1 MEFVYS
7 PLGLIPD
14 VTAVTVNPVPDLSG
28 RVTVAILDNSKHG
41 FRPLMDKVQA
51 AVAQRYPEIEWF
63 VERKPGAAH
72 PMADDLRKQIL
83 ERANLVFT
91 GSGD

>member
-1 MEFVYS
+1 MVAVYS
-7 PLGLIPD
+7 PQGLIRD
-14 VTAVTVNPVPDLSG
+14 VTSQTITPVPDLG
-28 RVTVAILDNSKHG
+28 GKVTVAILDNSKHG
-41 FRPLMDKVQA
+41 FRPLMDKVRA
-51 AVAQRYPEIEWF
+51 AVGERYPEVEWF

-72 PMADDLRKQIL
+72 PIADDLRKQIL